1 VEVIMF
7 YEDDNTGAAI
17 LVSFLVGGIVGAGL
31 ALLFA
36 PQTGRKT
43 RRKIADL
50 TDDIKDYATD
60 YTKKLKDKIA

>member
-1 VEVIMF
+1 MF

-50 TDDIKDYATD
+50 TDDVKDYATD
-60 YTKKLKDKIA
+60 FTEKLKNKIA